1 LFGAGAMLGL
11 AFLCKLTAGVLV
23 PGLALVIL
31 FRMFQA
37 HPSVLGWSNWLK
49 RALSMVAGGALG
61 TVLVCGWWF
70 IRNVFTY
77 GEPSGT
83 NAEVRLV
90 AGNFIKAD
98 FNDPR

>member
-1 LFGAGAMLGL
+1 MLGL